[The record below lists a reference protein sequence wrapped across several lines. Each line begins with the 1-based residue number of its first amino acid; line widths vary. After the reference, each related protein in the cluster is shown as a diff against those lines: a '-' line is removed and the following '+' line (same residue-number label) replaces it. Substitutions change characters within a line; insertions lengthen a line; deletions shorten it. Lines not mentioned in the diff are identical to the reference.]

1 MENIEILLDK
11 EKNCGHLLYGG
22 RYDRYSHRK
31 RNPCHDGRNTEQPAG
46 LQICGVTNGYGA
58 TSFTELH
65 RALHKNILIWRQQR
79 LCDLYG

>member
-46 LQICGVTNGYGA
+46 LQICGV
-58 TSFTELH
+58 
-65 RALHKNILIWRQQR
+65 RK
-79 LCDLYG
+79 